1 MSCHLSTRACFALL
15 IAALPL
21 LATADTSMPV
31 TATKSK
37 TVITELLKTTKSWD
51 GVEYRAYP
59 NGQPE
64 VSVMRYTIAPHSA
77 LPWHLHRVV
86 NAAYV
91 LSGHLTVERKSDGK
105 SLVIGPG
112 DVLPEMVDA
121 AHRGVTG
128 DESAELIVFYA
139 GTPGVPLVVKVE

>member
-1 MSCHLSTRACFALL
+1 MPCRLSTRACFAVL

-21 LATADTSMPV
+21 LANADMSVPGS
-31 TATKSK
+31 AEKAK
-37 TVITELLKTTKSWD
+37 TVVTELLKTTKSWD

-59 NGQPE
+59 KGQPE
-64 VSVMRYTIAPHSA
+64 VSIMRYTIPPHSA
-77 LPWHLHRVV
+77 LPWHMHRVV

-139 GTPGVPLVVKVE
+139 GTPGVPLVVKAE